1 MSDLFEQRHSF
12 GSFTTFAESCQ
23 RDLLA
28 ELLTGDFL
36 VGDRT
41 TASRAKSFVPS
52 VSADVAVN
60 ALSQVNI

>member
-1 MSDLFEQRHSF
+1 ME
-12 GSFTTFAESCQ
+12 TVPE
-23 RDLLA
+23 
-28 ELLTGDFL
+28 TGDFL